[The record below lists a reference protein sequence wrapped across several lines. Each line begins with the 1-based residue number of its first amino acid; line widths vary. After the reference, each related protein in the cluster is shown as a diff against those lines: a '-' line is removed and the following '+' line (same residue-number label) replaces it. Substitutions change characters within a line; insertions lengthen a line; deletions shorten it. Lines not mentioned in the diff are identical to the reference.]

1 MELNGFNSDDYIYLQ
16 FNNDF
21 EDHNYINYKK
31 GQITRFSV
39 EGLRNLLLD
48 KKYYGDIIELIPKEN
63 ITKYDLLPYQ
73 VYEGALVKEA
83 GKINQVNIRSND
95 LIIIDDEFKR
105 RFHSNRIGGTCL
117 GSFSY
122 NDVNTEELEKITRKE
137 TIYNAKSRSL
147 IQDSQKKNE
156 ALKCLGLQL
165 LDNPRSLDNLL
176 KQNNIEKI
184 YKTNYTFDLYIDTKT
199 GDFLSFKYPSIAL
212 LFMDNEW
219 ANFIAN
225 THFLTPEEELIE
237 FRKDFENRI
246 LCNRTYYKL
255 NDNIKIKNI
264 TDFQKKKFFP
274 KNFDYETFFNN
285 RITFFGWNELDNY
298 DLDNDGHVRYVWI
311 KNNKELEEEILKIAR
326 VCNLDEANDHY
337 EHFKQRE
344 KLENAAFHYYCNH
357 KKVYKRMKKG
367 NPTLTYIEFMKLNED
382 KLAEQKFY
390 KNRKNNNNL
399 KFIDGEDEIKYQ
411 ATRLVKVLKQIKPSS
426 DK

>member
-73 VYEGALVKEA
+73 VYEGVLVKEA

-95 LIIIDDEFKR
+95 LIIIDEEFKR
-105 RFHSNRIGGTCL
+105 RFHSSRIGETCF

-122 NDVNTEELEKITRKE
+122 NTANTEELNKITKKE
-137 TIYNAKSRSL
+137 TIY
-147 IQDSQKKNE
+147 DSKNKFLSKESE
-156 ALKCLGLQL
+156 ALTCLGLQC
-165 LDNPRSLDNLL
+165 LDSSRNLDNLL

-184 YKTNYTFDLYIDTKT
+184 YKTNYTFDLYIDTKA

-212 LFMDNEW
+212 LFMDNKW
-219 ANFIAN
+219 TKFIAN
-225 THFLTPEEELIE
+225 THFLTPEEELIQ
-237 FRKDFENRI
+237 FKKDFENRI
-246 LCNRTYYKL
+246 LCGRTYYKL

-264 TDFQKKKFFP
+264 NDFQKKEIFP
-274 KNFDYETFFNN
+274 KNFDYEMFFDN

-298 DLDNDGHVRYVWI
+298 DLDNDGYVKYVWI
-311 KNNKELEEEILKIAR
+311 NDSEELEEEILKIAR

-357 KKVYKRMKKG
+357 KRVYKRMKKE
-367 NPTLTYIEFMKLNED
+367 NLTLTYIEFMKLNED
-382 KLAEQKFY
+382 KLAKQKFY

-426 DK
+426 NK